1 MKLIQNKT
9 KVVETKV
16 VVEHACDLCGLKNE
30 KPDSGHW
37 SPETTYSINRVTI
50 EHVTGAVYPES
61 SLTTTTSFDICPG
74 CFHDTLAPF
83 LESKGAKPLIQTK
96 G

>member
-1 MKLIQNKT
+1 MKLTQNKT

-30 KPDSGHW
+30 KPESGHW

-50 EHVTGAVYPES
+50 EHVTGAVYPRVPS
-61 SLTTTTSFDICPG
+61 PPPPPASTSVRAVSTTHSLLSWRARVPS
-74 CFHDTLAPF
+74 P
-83 LESKGAKPLIQTK
+83 
-96 G
+96 